1 MLGHIEIIK
10 GIYDTFHIYKTTFP
24 AEERQILDPLTT
36 MVKLSILAYK
46 PIGTKLAIDNN
57 RIHFQEPS
65 ILQGFWRWAYGNKR
79 YELHHLL
86 NPIVKAVGRYH
97 VTNPDIKSI
106 FENAMNGL
114 ERLKHN
120 YQSVSGSASSVVI
133 HSLDL
138 YIAIINN
145 ALITL
150 TPQSASHTTKMT
162 DVHMNAVKN
171 GGVIFNNLQLEDEQG
186 VNNHNLFKDLW
197 TEDEI
202 SLIAKMLDQVTTA
215 KRDYRTY
222 IEAISKILEM
232 KEERANGM
240 LNELTRRL

>member
-10 GIYDTFHIYKTTFP
+10 SIYDTLHIYKSTFP
-24 AEERQILDPLTT
+24 VDERQILDPLTT

-46 PIGTKLAIDNN
+46 PVGTKIAIDNN

-86 NPIVKAVGRYH
+86 NPIVKAVTRYPI
-97 VTNPDIKSI
+97 TNPDIKSI
-106 FENAMNGL
+106 FESAMSGL
-114 ERLKHN
+114 ERLKRN
-120 YQSVSGSASSVVI
+120 YQTSLGGSQSSVVV

-145 ALITL
+145 ALIVDTGGRKSVG
-150 TPQSASHTTKMT
+150 SASPSTKQ
-162 DVHMNAVKN
+162 A
-171 GGVIFNNLQLEDEQG
+171 GIIFNNLQLEDEQG
-186 VNNHNLFKDLW
+186 ATHTNLFKDLW
-197 TEDEI
+197 TDEET
-202 SLIAKMLDQVTTA
+202 SLIAKMLDQVISA

-232 KEERANGM
+232 KEERANEM
-240 LNELTRRL
+240 LSELTRRL

>member
-86 NPIVKAVGRYH
+86 NPIVKAVGRYQI
-97 VTNPDIKSI
+97 TNPDIKSI

-120 YQSVSGSASSVVI
+120 YQTASGSPSSVVI

-150 TPQSASHTTKMT
+150 TPQSATHPPKLL
-162 DVHMNAVKN
+162 DVQKN

-186 VNNHNLFKDLW
+186 VNSHNLFKDLW
-197 TEDEI
+197 TDEEI

-232 KEERANGM
+232 KEERANEM
-240 LNELTRRL
+240 LNDLTRRL

>member
-1 MLGHIEIIK
+1 MLGHIELIK

-36 MVKLSILAYK
+36 MVKLSILGYK
-46 PIGTKLAIDNN
+46 PLGTKLAIDNN

-65 ILQGFWRWAYGNKR
+65 LLQGFWRWAYGNKR

-86 NPIVKAVGRYH
+86 NPIVKAVGRYAIS
-97 VTNPDIKSI
+97 NPDIKSI

-120 YQSVSGSASSVVI
+120 YQSSSGSPSSVVI

-145 ALITL
+145 TLIAT
-150 TPQSASHTTKMT
+150 TATTKTPTT
-162 DVHMNAVKN
+162 DLQTLKN

-186 VNNHNLFKDLW
+186 VNSHNLFKDLW
-197 TEDEI
+197 TDEEI

-232 KEERANGM
+232 KEERANEM
-240 LNELTRRL
+240 LNDLTRRL

>member
-46 PIGTKLAIDNN
+46 PIGTKLAIDSN

-86 NPIVKAVGRYH
+86 NPIVKAVGRYQI
-97 VTNPDIKSI
+97 TNPDIKSI

-120 YQSVSGSASSVVI
+120 YQTASGSPSSVVI

-150 TPQSASHTTKMT
+150 TPQSATHPPKLL
-162 DVHMNAVKN
+162 DVQKN

-186 VNNHNLFKDLW
+186 VNSHNLFKDLW
-197 TEDEI
+197 TDEEI

-232 KEERANGM
+232 KEERANEM
-240 LNELTRRL
+240 LNDLTRRL